1 LFSVDDIAVSIQ
13 FDPLFNNP
21 SAPTLSTSRPSFSFH
36 PLVLFHP
43 IIRHTAHKFQRK
55 IPTYIWAS
63 FFAAVATGG
72 TLFVLFRRWKALK
85 AMDGERGTVRF
96 TQLATE
102 DDDLVLEGTLVDYTG
117 IDVAIGGNGNNK
129 NSENVKDGAY
139 GSI

>member
-1 LFSVDDIAVSIQ
+1 M
-13 FDPLFNNP
+13 
-21 SAPTLSTSRPSFSFH
+21 
-36 PLVLFHP
+36 
-43 IIRHTAHKFQRK
+43 
-55 IPTYIWAS
+55 
-63 FFAAVATGG
+63 
-72 TLFVLFRRWKALK
+72 LFRRWKALK